1 MFEHRKIEVA
11 EFIFDPK
18 VSLAPAGAS
27 RSEPCYLARNW
38 RSDTKLHFPS
48 FPSPFITSYHITH
61 TAILTFNLLSL
72 SPFLGGSLPLLDD
85 VASSGEA
92 T

>member
-61 TAILTFNLLSL
+61 CHLDIQLAI
-72 SPFLGGSLPLLDD
+72 SLPLSRRIS
-85 VASSGEA
+85 ASP
-92 T
+92 